1 MRFVFFSFNVL
12 TAAWMV
18 DAFST
23 TMKPPPKVTPKVN
36 GEADKPLYMP
46 TKVLPSPSN
55 LEASSTRRLSRLEVQ
70 QAITDVK
77 RFVEARLESDLHVI
91 RVSRMANQ
99 SKYTALLIC
108 ERSNSLSHFYSDNNS
123 T

>member
-1 MRFVFFSFNVL
+1 MRFVFCSFTIL
-12 TAAWMV
+12 TAV
-18 DAFST
+18 STVGAFST
-23 TMKPPPKVTPKVN
+23 IMKPPPKVVPKVN
-36 GEADKPLYMP
+36 GEADDKPLYMP

-91 RVSRMANQ
+91 RVRMIIRCKQYAARTI
-99 SKYTALLIC
+99 KVLWPRL
-108 ERSNSLSHFYSDNNS
+108 
-123 T
+123 